1 MAIVRL
7 YDGSDGQSHFEE
19 ITPRFEPRGDQS
31 EIPELIP
38 GTGILMRRFET
49 KRENPGITHRA
60 DMPCSPCRGPWISR
74 SVTAA
79 CAASGPA
86 TC

>member
-49 KRENPGITHRA
+49 KRETLASRTGPICRVHRVGG
-60 DMPCSPCRGPWISR
+60 RGYR
-74 SVTAA
+74 DR
-79 CAASGPA
+79 
-86 TC
+86 